1 MKILLGLLFVMFTL
15 AVMAQYPSDSKV
27 IADVKSEN
35 SSEFKEITPKGKWY
49 LTHDRIP
56 DWQKP
61 NAAERNVHIIGSK
74 NQSGEWWEYSGNA
87 IYHLNGSGYNFNR
100 VYIFEEPR
108 LHGVPLPDNAF
119 FLDQFKKLLLSK
131 EKLFMMM
138 NYNIANA
145 VNFYSIE
152 LAGEPW
158 LTGNKTERYVVFDVD
173 VVLDVVNGYS
183 IEKRKQT
190 IKVKLDK
197 KGDNYAF
204 KSAQPLNDGEFLSQI
219 SYPSNDQ
226 LRDLISFK
234 DFNGTLFEFVKP
246 DPSYPAPPGYNGD
259 DLPTDNEI
267 IEYIENWA
275 LKSSSNFG
283 LLFGERAKT
292 MFIDMS
298 FNSMNG
304 AQVIREGDIF
314 SKSFQVY
321 YEFINE
327 KTESMEFYVY
337 GGVREIILKFKIDN
351 GSWDINSFEY
361 NGETNYTKNDK
372 IAWNYRNGYKEK
384 TFDKTVLKNK

>member
-1 MKILLGLLFVMFTL
+1 
-15 AVMAQYPSDSKV
+15 
-27 IADVKSEN
+27 
-35 SSEFKEITPKGKWY
+35 
-49 LTHDRIP
+49 
-56 DWQKP
+56 
-61 NAAERNVHIIGSK
+61 
-74 NQSGEWWEYSGNA
+74 
-87 IYHLNGSGYNFNR
+87 
-100 VYIFEEPR
+100 
-108 LHGVPLPDNAF
+108 
-119 FLDQFKKLLLSK
+119 
-131 EKLFMMM
+131 M

-145 VNFYSIE
+145 LNIYSIE
-152 LAGEPW
+152 LTGEPW
-158 LTGNKTERYVVFDVD
+158 LTGNKTERYVMFDVD
-173 VVLDVVNGYS
+173 VVLDVINGYS

-204 KSAQPLNDGEFLSQI
+204 KSAHPFNDGEFLSQI

-226 LRDLISFK
+226 LRDLIRFK
-234 DFNGTLFEFVKP
+234 DFNGTLYEFMKP

-283 LLFGERAKT
+283 LMFGERAKT

-304 AQVIREGDIF
+304 AQVAREGDIF

-337 GGVREIILKFKIDN
+337 GGVREIILNFKIDN
-351 GSWDINSFEY
+351 GSWDVTSFEY